1 MNVTRTLTTIKHSAC
16 FVSTNKLQDFKKLK
30 SNKNQQFFKLPD
42 GTKIQM
48 SNGEKFYAPEVL
60 FNPEMLGNDMHKNG
74 LQGVLHESF
83 QKCGHDS
90 RKLLY
95 ENVVLTGGS
104 SRLRGL
110 DERLKMELEKLYRP
124 SSSLPAIS
132 VKTEWGVNLPWIG
145 ASAIAALS
153 TYDKMVVTKQDF
165 EEHGFRVLGK
175 RFLNGK

>member
-1 MNVTRTLTTIKHSAC
+1 
-16 FVSTNKLQDFKKLK
+16 
-30 SNKNQQFFKLPD
+30 
-42 GTKIQM
+42 M